1 MKCLDFN
8 HFVCRLMPCPLI
20 AYLGPKMF
28 CASPNFSSQPENL
41 TAFSA
46 SSKTF
51 MPVQKTIL
59 LNANHL
65 FVGTGT
71 KYLCLRYM

>member
-1 MKCLDFN
+1 
-8 HFVCRLMPCPLI
+8 
-20 AYLGPKMF
+20 MF